1 MSSPGPLD
9 YLTALYR
16 PSTPGALLAYAKL
29 PTFTRLIGYPSGLHK
44 FAERMLELDKAH
56 DVYLTVNTLD
66 SKAIQAR
73 GEFARGLETEVAAV
87 VALVADV
94 DAEKPKHN
102 YPPQSVIL
110 NTLADMPLQ
119 PSVIVVSGR
128 ADGGLHPYWLLAEPF
143 TIRTE
148 ADRDRI
154 KRVSKEWQRLL
165 KSKLAPY
172 ELDSTFD
179 LVRVLRPIG
188 TTNKK
193 YGSTVSAACLRARP
207 PLYRGRL
214 RAPPTQARAGQTVD
228 PATERHGWQHQRA
241 HGPLRGHHTRRRQRA
256 GRTRR
261 HLPRCGR
268 TGRRIRPLDC
278 RSPAHHAGHG
288 IRLAIHLG
296 AKASCFTNS
305 NRPTPAPSSAEN
317 CWPTL
322 PRRAP
327 KLRPLSNRGG
337 RDEREGYF
345 PSGTVERQ
353 PQANRDCDLRRQVA
367 PGGHRRGQ
375 RRPSG
380 AIP

>member
-1 MSSPGPLD
+1 M
-9 YLTALYR
+9 
-16 PSTPGALLAYAKL
+16 
-29 PTFTRLIGYPSGLHK
+29 
-44 FAERMLELDKAH
+44 
-56 DVYLTVNTLD
+56 YLTVNTLD

-193 YGSTVSAACLRARP
+193 YGSTVSALVFEPDRRFTVEDFERHLPRPEPARP
-207 PLYRGRL
+207 WT
-214 RAPPTQARAGQTVD
+214 PP
-228 PATERHGWQHQRA
+228 PSATGGSISER
-241 HGPLRGHHTRRRQRA
+241 GPLRGHHPGAQSQGRA
-256 GRTRR
+256 DTTPLSTLRPYWSKDSPSR
-261 HLPRCGR
+261 LP
-268 TGRRIRPLDC
+268 TPC
-278 RSPAHHAGHG
+278 RSSADGTRHA
-288 IRLAIHLG
+288 RHLG
-296 AKASCFTNS
+296 AKASCSTSCSRQTTAPNDRGYLLTDSAVVPTNGTKIT
-305 NRPTPAPSSAEN
+305 R
-317 CWPTL
+317 L
-322 PRRAP
+322 V
-327 KLRPLSNRGG
+327 L
-337 RDEREGYF
+337 EGAA
-345 PSGTVERQ
+345 R
-353 PQANRDCDLRRQVA
+353 
-367 PGGHRRGQ
+367 
-375 RRPSG
+375 
-380 AIP
+380 

>member
-1 MSSPGPLD
+1 M
-9 YLTALYR
+9 
-16 PSTPGALLAYAKL
+16 
-29 PTFTRLIGYPSGLHK
+29 
-44 FAERMLELDKAH
+44 
-56 DVYLTVNTLD
+56 YLTVNTLD

-165 KSKLAPY
+165 KSRLAPY

-193 YGSTVSAACLRARP
+193 YGSTVSALVFEPDRRFTVEDFSATYPGPSRPDRGPRHRAPRVAASASARP
-207 PLYRGRL
+207 VTW
-214 RAPPTQARAGQTVD
+214 PPS
-228 PATERHGWQHQRA
+228 
-241 HGPLRGHHTRRRQRA
+241 RRNLRA

-261 HLPRCGR
+261 HFPRCGR
-268 TGRRIRPLDC
+268 TGRRFALSIADALPIIRGWNTTC
-278 RSPAHHAGHG
+278 
-288 IRLAIHLG
+288 
-296 AKASCFTNS
+296 
-305 NRPTPAPSSAEN
+305 TPPWSEGELLHKLQSADDPPSAADT
-317 CWPTL
+317 C
-322 PRRAP
+322 
-327 KLRPLSNRGG
+327 
-337 RDEREGYF
+337 
-345 PSGTVERQ
+345 
-353 PQANRDCDLRRQVA
+353 
-367 PGGHRRGQ
+367 
-375 RRPSG
+375 
-380 AIP
+380 